1 MLLVKRP
8 RIAENS
14 IFYLPGQRMN
24 LHEYQ
29 AKRLFADFGLPVP
42 KSQLA
47 GSVGE
52 AVAAAE
58 VLGGDRWVI
67 KAQVHAGGRGKGGG
81 VKLVDSF
88 SALRDEAA
96 RLLGS
101 RLVTPQTGAAG
112 LPVRQVLVEQ
122 PTGIARELYLSVLID
137 RQAEQLAFLASD
149 AGGMDIEAVAASEP
163 ERIIRVRTNTA
174 AGLQAFQ
181 CRYVG
186 FRLGLRGQQLRQ
198 LQQIMFALQRLFLDS
213 DASLIEINPL
223 VVTSNGDLLAL
234 DAKLNLDDNA
244 LYRHADLAALRDIA
258 QEDAREAA
266 AAEHQLNYIA
276 LDGDIGCMVNGA
288 GLAMATMD
296 LVKLHGG
303 EPANFLDVGGGA
315 TAERVAEAFKLI
327 LSDTKVKAVL
337 VNIFGGIVRCDLIA
351 EGIIQAVKETRIAV
365 PVVVRLEGTHAEQG
379 LALLN
384 DSGLDLLTEQDLD
397 SAAEQV
403 VRAAR
408 GEPA

>member
-1 MLLVKRP
+1 
-8 RIAENS
+8 
-14 IFYLPGQRMN
+14 MN

-29 AKRLFADFGLPVP
+29 AKRLFADRGVPVP
-42 KSQLA
+42 KSQPA
-47 GSVGE
+47 DSVGD

-88 SALRDEAA
+88 AALRDEAA

-112 LPVRQVLVEQ
+112 LPVHQVLVEQ
-122 PTGIARELYLSVLID
+122 PTEIARERYLSVLID
-137 RQAEQLAFLASD
+137 RRSERLTFLASD

-163 ERIIRVRTNTA
+163 RRIIRVGVNTA

-181 CRYVG
+181 CRYIG
-186 FRLGLRGQQLRQ
+186 FRLGLEGRQSRQ
-198 LQQIMFALQRLFLDS
+198 LQQIMFALQGLFLDS

-223 VVTSNGDLLAL
+223 VVTSGGDLLAL
-234 DAKLNLDDNA
+234 DAKLHLDDNA
-244 LYRHADLAALRDIA
+244 LYRHADLAALRDPT

-266 AAEHQLNYIA
+266 AAEHRLNYIS

-327 LSDTKVKAVL
+327 LSDDKVAAVL

-351 EGIIQAVKETRIAV
+351 EGIIQAVRESGVAV
-365 PVVVRLEGTHAEQG
+365 PLVVRLEGTNAEQG

-384 DSGLDLLTEQDLD
+384 TSGLDLLAEQDFD
-397 SAAEQV
+397 SAAEKV

-408 GEPA
+408 GESK